1 MNRQRKSSRIGL
13 VGAGR
18 TRNGLGP
25 FLARHLA
32 AAGARVIAVAGRS
45 LPRTTAAAAALAA
58 DLGHPVA
65 AHASVEDLVA
75 RGDLDGLVIASPID
89 SHLRCL
95 AAAAAAGVPTLCEKP
110 LGPPADFAG
119 VEAALA
125 HFAARVLLL
134 VENCQWPYALSAVRR
149 LLGAG
154 GLDDVG
160 EFTMRLSP
168 LARGWDMV
176 AEALSHFLSVAQ
188 VLRPLGREAR
198 VVAAEFS
205 TRDPGATAM
214 SVSFTLQG
222 SFAPLA
228 CRLDLERHE
237 TQPRPAW
244 MTFDGRRVDREIEL
258 PRYHWRFGSGSSSES
273 CGDPQADLV
282 YSFAELIQ
290 EPDLDRTTALAEDIR
305 QRARLFRDIRSAF
318 G

>member
-1 MNRQRKSSRIGL
+1 MNRQRKSVRIGL

-25 FLARHLA
+25 FLAKHLA
-32 AAGARVIAVAGRS
+32 AAGGQVVAVAGRS
-45 LPRTTAAAAALAA
+45 LPRTTTAAQALTAE
-58 DLGHPVA
+58 LGHVVD

-75 RGDLDGLVIASPID
+75 RGDLDGLVIASPIE
-89 SHLRCL
+89 SHLRGL
-95 AAAAAAGVPTLCEKP
+95 AAAAAAGLPTLCEKP
-110 LGPPADFAG
+110 LGPPADLVG

-125 HFAARVLLL
+125 RFAARALLL
-134 VENCQWPYALSAVRR
+134 VENCQWPCALPAVRR

-168 LARGWDMV
+168 LAVGWDMV

-188 VLRPLGREAR
+188 VLRTVGHDAR
-198 VVAAEFS
+198 VVAPEFS
-205 TRDPGATAM
+205 TRDPGATAL

-222 SFAPLA
+222 SFAALS
-228 CRLDLERHE
+228 CRLDLQRHE

-244 MTFDGRRVDREIEL
+244 MTFDGRRIDREIEL
-258 PRYHWRFGSGSSSES
+258 PRYHWRFRSGSSSES
-273 CGDPQADLV
+273 AGDPQVDLV
-282 YSFAELIQ
+282 YSFVHLIQ
-290 EPDLDRTTALAEDIR
+290 EPDLDRTRTLAEDIR